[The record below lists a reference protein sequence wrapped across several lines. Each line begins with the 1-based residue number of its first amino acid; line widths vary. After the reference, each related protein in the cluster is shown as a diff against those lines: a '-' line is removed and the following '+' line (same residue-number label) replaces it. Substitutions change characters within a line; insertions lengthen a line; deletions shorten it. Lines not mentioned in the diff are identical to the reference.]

1 MFGRRS
7 TPDSMNSIW
16 AEIHDAEHRIGRL
29 ENEALEAHAHA
40 EGERDA
46 VQKRFSRRQKIIVG
60 ISTGVAMI
68 SAIVTILTKIP
79 GLL

>member
-1 MFGRRS
+1 MFSSRP
-7 TPDSMNSIW
+7 TPDSLRPLWS
-16 AEIHDAEHRIGRL
+16 ELHDAERRIERL
-29 ENEALEAHAHA
+29 ENEALKAKAHE

-46 VQKRFSRRQKIIVG
+46 AQKRFTRRQRIIMT
-60 ISTGVAMI
+60 ISASVATI